1 MYYLFIKPLIMP
13 DILFVPVLAK
23 PNSARMLVISCK
35 TGSRRA
41 VMFVLDM
48 LEPSPLLEDP
58 LLPPE
63 EQLQLQSPHVTVVG
77 PDPPVLPV
85 AVLPEHTTVTLV
97 PVPLVPLPGTTITVV
112 ELVVVVLVV
121 VVEPGP
127 VVITV
132 VLVTVVLVVVV
143 LVVTTGVV
151 ETPQAAGAGRDAAIC
166 NAVCKQTKR
175 LHFGQTVKPFGNHF
189 HSFTLKYLA
198 KLN

>member
-1 MYYLFIKPLIMP
+1 MFITPLIMP
-13 DILFVPVLAK
+13 DIVFVPVLAK
-23 PNSARMLVISCK
+23 PNTPSKSK
-35 TGSRRA
+35 TCWRSGSRRA
-41 VMFVLDM
+41 VMFVL
-48 LEPSPLLEDP
+48 EPSPLPEDP

-63 EQLQLQSPHVTVVG
+63 EQLQLQFPHVTVVG

-85 AVLPEHTTVTLV
+85 ALLPEHTTVTVV
-97 PVPLVPLPGTTITVV
+97 PVPLVPLVPGTTITVV

-132 VLVTVVLVVVV
+132 VLVMVVLVMVV
-143 LVVTTGVV
+143 LVLITGGV
-151 ETPQAAGAGRDAAIC
+151 EIPQAAGAGRDAAIC

-189 HSFTLKYLA
+189 HSFTLIYLA

>member
-1 MYYLFIKPLIMP
+1 MHYFFIMPLIMP

-23 PNSARMLVISCK
+23 PNWARMLVTACK

-41 VMFVLDM
+41 VMFMLDM
-48 LEPSPLLEDP
+48 LEPIPLPEDP

-63 EQLQLQSPHVTVVG
+63 EQLQLQLPHETVVG
-77 PDPPVLPV
+77 PDPQVLPV

-132 VLVTVVLVVVV
+132 VLVTVVLVV
-143 LVVTTGVV
+143 TTGGV
-151 ETPQAAGAGRDAAIC
+151 ETPQAAGAGRDTAIC

-189 HSFTLKYLA
+189 HLFTLIYSA
-198 KLN
+198 ELN

>member
-1 MYYLFIKPLIMP
+1 
-13 DILFVPVLAK
+13 
-23 PNSARMLVISCK
+23 
-35 TGSRRA
+35 
-41 VMFVLDM
+41 MFM
-48 LEPSPLLEDP
+48 LEPSPLPEDP

-63 EQLQLQSPHVTVVG
+63 EQLQLQFPHVTVVG

-132 VLVTVVLVVVV
+132 VLVMVVLVMVV
-143 LVVTTGVV
+143 LVEITGGV
-151 ETPQAAGAGRDAAIC
+151 EIPQAAGAGRDAAIC
-166 NAVCKQTKR
+166 NAVCKKNET
-175 LHFGQTVKPFGNHF
+175 
-189 HSFTLKYLA
+189 FTLRWNSLTIWKQLA
-198 KLN
+198 FIHIHILSKVQLGDIPAHFPLQTRLCKRSLYNNVFLLVTGLLTVS

>member
-1 MYYLFIKPLIMP
+1 ML
-13 DILFVPVLAK
+13 DILFVPLLAK
-23 PNSARMLVISCK
+23 PSWTRMSITDCK
-35 TGSRRA
+35 IGSRRA

-48 LEPSPLLEDP
+48 LESSPLPEDP

-63 EQLQLQSPHVTVVG
+63 EQLQLQFPHVTVVG
-77 PDPPVLPV
+77 PDPPVQPV

-143 LVVTTGVV
+143 VLVVTTGVV

-175 LHFGQTVKPFGNHF
+175 LHFGETVKPFGNHF
-189 HSFTLKYLA
+189 DSFTLIYLA